1 MRAEKLDT
9 EIRREQIAEAALNL
23 VANSGL
29 RRLSIAAVAKRVG
42 LVPSGIYRHFPNKEA
57 ILAAVLDLLQQR
69 LDDIV
74 RAALAEAD
82 QPLDQLRA
90 VLLRHV
96 RFIRE
101 GRAIP
106 RIIFSDEVHADHPQ
120 RKERLRRILGGYI
133 EQLAGIIARG
143 QELRQIR
150 ADIDPHTAALLFLGM
165 VIPAGIFW
173 QLSDGGFDVTRH
185 AVKSWHLY
193 REMLVAQQTTGSSIT
208 E

>member
-23 VANSGL
+23 VANAGL

-69 LDDIV
+69 LGDIV
-74 RAALAEAD
+74 RAAQAESE
-82 QPLDQLRA
+82 QPLEQLRA

-106 RIIFSDEVHADHPQ
+106 RIIFSDEVHADHPG
-120 RKERLRRILGGYI
+120 RKERIRQIVGGYV
-133 EQLAGIIARG
+133 EQLAAMIARG
-143 QELRQIR
+143 QQLQQVR
-150 ADIDPHTAALLFLGM
+150 ADVEPHTAAMLFLGM

-173 QLSDGGFDVTRH
+173 QLTDGGFDVTRH
-185 AVKSWHLY
+185 AVKSWRLY
-193 REMLVAQQTTGSSIT
+193 RQMLVAQATSEAS
-208 E
+208 